1 MEGAV
6 RLPTAALTS
15 ALAPG
20 RTRQPDP
27 TATVKP
33 PAAGSGLAQP
43 GNEAGAGAFLFPPSR
58 YWPSPAARDNEARS
72 PFRGYAASHP
82 HAAILCPGREGRAV
96 ATAWRPFWIGEKK
109 LALGS
114 HLTWGQ
120 REPLEP
126 LAAGTAQG
134 GGTEEA
140 RRRRGGGSYCRLGG
154 SSVSSLVFLRK

>member
-1 MEGAV
+1 MRRAPPGSPQLRSPQLSPREG
-6 RLPTAALTS
+6 
-15 ALAPG
+15 
-20 RTRQPDP
+20 PDSP

-33 PAAGSGLAQP
+33 PTAGSGLAQP
-43 GNEAGAGAFLFPPSR
+43 GNEASAGAFLFTPSR
-58 YWPSPAARDNEARS
+58 YWPSPAPRDNEARS
-72 PFRGYAASHP
+72 PSPGYAASHP

-120 REPLEP
+120 QEPLEP

-140 RRRRGGGSYCRLGG
+140 WRRELLPVGRLFGLQSG
-154 SSVSSLVFLRK
+154 FPP